1 MNFKKMLS
9 ICKRSKAYFL
19 YDLPDGEQMLS
30 NGSCG
35 YILYGHPE
43 YTPETLRM
51 VADLAEDDSVVV
63 TRVPKAGLPLADQC
77 PDEEYAAPLDTCIVA
92 AGAVWQ
98 PLIVGAGM
106 TFINKRS
113 LQPIEKEEEG
123 YYLYKRGDLVV
134 VKSGLIVQGVI
145 STMDLSKAEAVCRDL
160 INLGTVAAASIKTA
174 LDFDSEMSRVK
185 WIAGATDDEIETLRK
200 KAIQLSAGTV
210 LSASEYLAGM
220 AAEFMHGKTLL
231 ECLNTDLGT
240 VAGMAFEERNNG
252 E

>member
-1 MNFKKMLS
+1 MNFKKLLS

-51 VADLAEDDSVVV
+51 VADLAEDDSVIM
-63 TRVPKAGLPLADQC
+63 TRMPKADLPLADQC
-77 PDEEYAAPLDTCIVA
+77 PNEEYAAPLDTCIVA
-92 AGAVWQ
+92 AGAV
-98 PLIVGAGM
+98 
-106 TFINKRS
+106 FINRRA

-145 STMDLSKAEAVCRDL
+145 STMDLSKSEAVCRDL
-160 INLGTVAAASIKTA
+160 INLGTA
-174 LDFDSEMSRVK
+174 
-185 WIAGATDDEIETLRK
+185 
-200 KAIQLSAGTV
+200 
-210 LSASEYLAGM
+210 
-220 AAEFMHGKTLL
+220 
-231 ECLNTDLGT
+231 
-240 VAGMAFEERNNG
+240 AGMAFEERNN
-252 E
+252 EE

>member
-51 VADLAEDDSVVV
+51 VADLAEDDSVIM
-63 TRVPKAGLPLADQC
+63 TRMPKADLPLADQC

-106 TFINKRS
+106 TFINKRA

-123 YYLYKRGDLVV
+123 YDLYRRGDLVV

-145 STMDLSKAEAVCRDL
+145 RTMDLSKSEAVCRDL
-160 INLGTVAAASIKTA
+160 INLGTVA
-174 LDFDSEMSRVK
+174 
-185 WIAGATDDEIETLRK
+185 
-200 KAIQLSAGTV
+200 
-210 LSASEYLAGM
+210 
-220 AAEFMHGKTLL
+220 
-231 ECLNTDLGT
+231 
-240 VAGMAFEERNNG
+240 GMAFESAIMKNENEKTTVAILATICRDVCIYGSINNRCG
-252 E
+252 LDKPELDEHCQRCALAQIKEVTLK

>member
-1 MNFKKMLS
+1 MNFKKLLS

-51 VADLAEDDSVVV
+51 VADLAEDDSVIM
-63 TRVPKAGLPLADQC
+63 TRMPKADLPLADQC
-77 PDEEYAAPLDTCIVA
+77 PNEEYAAPLDTCIVA

-106 TFINKRS
+106 TFINRRA

-160 INLGTVAAASIKTA
+160 INLGTVAGMRTKKLLLQSWRRYAEMCVSMAQSITGAAWTSRNWTSTA
-174 LDFDSEMSRVK
+174 SVARWRRSR
-185 WIAGATDDEIETLRK
+185 R
-200 KAIQLSAGTV
+200 
-210 LSASEYLAGM
+210 
-220 AAEFMHGKTLL
+220 
-231 ECLNTDLGT
+231 
-240 VAGMAFEERNNG
+240 
-252 E
+252 

>member
-51 VADLAEDDSVVV
+51 VADLAEDDSVIM
-63 TRVPKAGLPLADQC
+63 TRMPKADLPLADQC
-77 PDEEYAAPLDTCIVA
+77 PNEEYAAPLDTCIVA

-106 TFINKRS
+106 TFINR
-113 LQPIEKEEEG
+113 
-123 YYLYKRGDLVV
+123 R
-134 VKSGLIVQGVI
+134 
-145 STMDLSKAEAVCRDL
+145 
-160 INLGTVAAASIKTA
+160 A
-174 LDFDSEMSRVK
+174 L
-185 WIAGATDDEIETLRK
+185 
-200 KAIQLSAGTV
+200 
-210 LSASEYLAGM
+210 
-220 AAEFMHGKTLL
+220 
-231 ECLNTDLGT
+231 
-240 VAGMAFEERNNG
+240 
-252 E
+252 

>member
-1 MNFKKMLS
+1 MGTQEHWTAAQYQEYIRQRAKGGNKYHAVKAQADGRTYDS
-9 ICKRSKAYFL
+9 QSECKRSKAYFL

-30 NGSCG
+30 NSSCG
-35 YILYGHPE
+35 YILYGHPK

-51 VADLAEDDSVVV
+51 VADLGEDDSVIM
-63 TRVPKAGLPLADQC
+63 TRMPKADLPLADQC

-106 TFINKRS
+106 TFINKRA

-145 STMDLSKAEAVCRDL
+145 STMDLSKTEAVCRDL
-160 INLGTVAAASIKTA
+160 INLGTVA
-174 LDFDSEMSRVK
+174 
-185 WIAGATDDEIETLRK
+185 
-200 KAIQLSAGTV
+200 
-210 LSASEYLAGM
+210 GM
-220 AAEFMHGKTLL
+220 AI
-231 ECLNTDLGT
+231 
-240 VAGMAFEERNNG
+240 EERNN
-252 E
+252 EE

>member
-77 PDEEYAAPLDTCIVA
+77 HDEEYAAPLDTCIVA

-106 TFINKRS
+106 TFINRRA

-123 YYLYKRGDLVV
+123 YYLYKRGNLVI

-160 INLGTVAAASIKTA
+160 INLGTVA
-174 LDFDSEMSRVK
+174 
-185 WIAGATDDEIETLRK
+185 
-200 KAIQLSAGTV
+200 
-210 LSASEYLAGM
+210 
-220 AAEFMHGKTLL
+220 
-231 ECLNTDLGT
+231 
-240 VAGMAFEERNNG
+240 GMAFEERNN
-252 E
+252 EE

>member
-1 MNFKKMLS
+1 MGTQEHWTAAQYQEYIRQRAKGGNKYHAVKAQADGRTYDS
-9 ICKRSKAYFL
+9 QSECKRSKAYFL

-51 VADLAEDDSVVV
+51 VADLAEDDSVIM
-63 TRVPKAGLPLADQC
+63 TRMPKADLPMVDQC
-77 PDEEYAAPLDTCIVA
+77 PDVEYAAPLDTCIVA

-106 TFINKRS
+106 TFINKRA

-123 YYLYKRGDLVV
+123 YDLYRRGDLVV

-145 STMDLSKAEAVCRDL
+145 RTMDLSKSEAVCRDL
-160 INLGTVAAASIKTA
+160 INLGTVA
-174 LDFDSEMSRVK
+174 
-185 WIAGATDDEIETLRK
+185 
-200 KAIQLSAGTV
+200 
-210 LSASEYLAGM
+210 
-220 AAEFMHGKTLL
+220 
-231 ECLNTDLGT
+231 
-240 VAGMAFEERNNG
+240 GMAFEERNN
-252 E
+252 EE

>member
-51 VADLAEDDSVVV
+51 VADLAEDDSVVI
-63 TRVPKAGLPLADQC
+63 TRMPKADL
-77 PDEEYAAPLDTCIVA
+77 
-92 AGAVWQ
+92 

-106 TFINKRS
+106 TFINKRA

-160 INLGTVAAASIKTA
+160 INLGTVA
-174 LDFDSEMSRVK
+174 
-185 WIAGATDDEIETLRK
+185 
-200 KAIQLSAGTV
+200 
-210 LSASEYLAGM
+210 GM
-220 AAEFMHGKTLL
+220 AI
-231 ECLNTDLGT
+231 
-240 VAGMAFEERNNG
+240 EERNN
-252 E
+252 EE

>member
-1 MNFKKMLS
+1 MGTQEHWTAAQYQEYIRQRAKGGNKYHAVKAQADGRTYDS
-9 ICKRSKAYFL
+9 QRECKRSKAYFL

-51 VADLAEDDSVVV
+51 VADLAEDDSVIM
-63 TRVPKAGLPLADQC
+63 TRMPKADLPLADQC
-77 PDEEYAAPLDTCIVA
+77 PNEEYAAPLDTCIVA

-106 TFINKRS
+106 TFINRRA

-145 STMDLSKAEAVCRDL
+145 RTMDLSKSEAVCRDL
-160 INLGTVAAASIKTA
+160 INLGTVA
-174 LDFDSEMSRVK
+174 
-185 WIAGATDDEIETLRK
+185 
-200 KAIQLSAGTV
+200 
-210 LSASEYLAGM
+210 
-220 AAEFMHGKTLL
+220 
-231 ECLNTDLGT
+231 
-240 VAGMAFEERNNG
+240 GMAFEERNN
-252 E
+252 EE

>member
-1 MNFKKMLS
+1 MNFKKLLS

-51 VADLAEDDSVVV
+51 VADLAEDDSVIM
-63 TRVPKAGLPLADQC
+63 TRMPKADLPLADQC

-106 TFINKRS
+106 TFINKRA

-123 YYLYKRGDLVV
+123 YDLYRRGDLVV

-160 INLGTVAAASIKTA
+160 INLGTVA
-174 LDFDSEMSRVK
+174 
-185 WIAGATDDEIETLRK
+185 
-200 KAIQLSAGTV
+200 
-210 LSASEYLAGM
+210 
-220 AAEFMHGKTLL
+220 
-231 ECLNTDLGT
+231 
-240 VAGMAFEERNNG
+240 GMAFEERNN
-252 E
+252 EE

>member
-51 VADLAEDDSVVV
+51 VADLAEDDSVIM
-63 TRVPKAGLPLADQC
+63 TRMPKADLPLADQC
-77 PDEEYAAPLDTCIVA
+77 PDEEYAACIVA

-106 TFINKRS
+106 AFINRRA

-123 YYLYKRGDLVV
+123 YDLYRRGNLVV

-145 STMDLSKAEAVCRDL
+145 RTMDLSKAEAVCRDL
-160 INLGTVAAASIKTA
+160 INLGTVA
-174 LDFDSEMSRVK
+174 
-185 WIAGATDDEIETLRK
+185 
-200 KAIQLSAGTV
+200 
-210 LSASEYLAGM
+210 
-220 AAEFMHGKTLL
+220 
-231 ECLNTDLGT
+231 
-240 VAGMAFEERNNG
+240 GMAFEERNN
-252 E
+252 EE

>member
-51 VADLAEDDSVVV
+51 VADLAEDDSVIM
-63 TRVPKAGLPLADQC
+63 TRMQKADLPLADQC
-77 PDEEYAAPLDTCIVA
+77 PNEEYAEPLDTCIVA

-98 PLIVGAGM
+98 PLVVGASM
-106 TFINKRS
+106 AFINRRA

-123 YYLYKRGDLVV
+123 YDLYRRGDLVL

-145 STMDLSKAEAVCRDL
+145 RTMDLSKAEAVCRDL
-160 INLGTVAAASIKTA
+160 INLGTVA
-174 LDFDSEMSRVK
+174 
-185 WIAGATDDEIETLRK
+185 
-200 KAIQLSAGTV
+200 
-210 LSASEYLAGM
+210 GM
-220 AAEFMHGKTLL
+220 AI
-231 ECLNTDLGT
+231 
-240 VAGMAFEERNNG
+240 EERNN
-252 E
+252 EE